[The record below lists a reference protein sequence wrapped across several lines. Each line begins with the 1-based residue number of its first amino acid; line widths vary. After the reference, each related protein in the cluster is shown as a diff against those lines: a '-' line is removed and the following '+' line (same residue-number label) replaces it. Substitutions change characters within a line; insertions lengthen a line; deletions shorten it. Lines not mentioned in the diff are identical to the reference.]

1 VADAD
6 LERSLAG
13 YREAYGRK
21 LPDRLAQLEILLLR
35 GRRVGGRQPIEAAR
49 ALAHRLMGTSGSY
62 GFDAACAEL
71 ARIEADLARLL
82 DGGAEPGAAWEGIEA
97 ALARARAGLR
107 DP

>member
-6 LERSLAG
+6 LERSLAS

-35 GRRVGGRQPIEAAR
+35 GRRLGGRQSIEAAR

-82 DGGAEPGAAWEGIEA
+82 DGAEPHAAWEGIEA
-97 ALARARAGLR
+97 ALARARAALG
-107 DP
+107 DA